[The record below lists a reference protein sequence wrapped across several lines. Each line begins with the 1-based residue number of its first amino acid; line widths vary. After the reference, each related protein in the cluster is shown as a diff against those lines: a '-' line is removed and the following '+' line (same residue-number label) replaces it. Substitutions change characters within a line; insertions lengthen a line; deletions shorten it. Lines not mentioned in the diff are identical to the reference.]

1 MLEETR
7 TVTASNLENPPEWLT
22 SAVNYLKCH
31 GKHTKITPQALAQKW
46 ESRIGKNKKL
56 RLRIAGNLLR
66 REVLSFKD
74 LTQGE
79 INALCEVCEWIPK
92 RSDPDEGDAKRRVV
106 RR

>member
-1 MLEETR
+1 MLGEMR

-31 GKHTKITPQALAQKW
+31 GKHTKITPKALAQKW

-66 REVLSFKD
+66 RNIESFKE

-92 RSDPDEGDAKRRVV
+92 RSDSNESDA
-106 RR
+106 